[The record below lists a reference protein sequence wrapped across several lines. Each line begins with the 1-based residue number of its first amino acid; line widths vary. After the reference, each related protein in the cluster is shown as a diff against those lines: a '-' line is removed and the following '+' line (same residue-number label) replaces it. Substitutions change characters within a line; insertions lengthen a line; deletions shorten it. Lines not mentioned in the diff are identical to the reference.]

1 MSDQNKPKNDTQN
14 AHGNKRRNFVLAIV
28 LAAFALAM
36 YASIFLRLSE
46 NPLSY

>member
-1 MSDQNKPKNDTQN
+1 MSDQHKAENEPEISRGT
-14 AHGNKRRNFVLAIV
+14 KRRNVLLAIV
-28 LAAFALAM
+28 LAAGALAM